1 MLPIINNYRKNFKII
16 SIAVLLFTTSCFI
29 FSCAEKH
36 SSRNIERAFY
46 YWKSVFKL
54 TDFEKSRMDSLQVN
68 TIYLKFFDVDWDD
81 ESSLPLP
88 KAIVQITDSAYLH
101 LRAIKIIPTV
111 FITNECLQ
119 KIDSIKIIELA
130 DKIIGLIKNIYQP
143 QLYKQPVTE
152 VQIDCDWSASTKN
165 KYFNLLKRIRQN
177 GVQKLTATIRLH
189 QIKYLAKTGVP
200 PVDKGLLMCYNMGNI
215 KNPFVKNSI
224 LDTEE
229 LKKYIGKLANYPLQL
244 DVALPLFEWFV
255 LLRNNEYRG
264 LIKKLD
270 ITGKAIKKQADGN
283 FVFLTDTVINEIAFK
298 KDDIVRYEKCGYD
311 EVIKAAQIINSKLK
325 TINLRLALF
334 HLDSITLSK
343 YSINE
348 MENIYNS
355 MY

>member
-1 MLPIINNYRKNFKII
+1 M
-16 SIAVLLFTTSCFI
+16 LFTTTCFI

-36 SSRNIERAFY
+36 SSRNIERSFY

-54 TDFEKSRMDSLQVN
+54 TDFEKQRMDSLQVN

-81 ESSLPLP
+81 ESRLPLP
-88 KAIVQITDSAYLH
+88 KAIVQITDSVYLH
-101 LRAIKIIPTV
+101 VRAIKIIPTV

-119 KIDSIKIIELA
+119 KIDSIKINELA
-130 DKIIGLIKNIYQP
+130 DKIIGLIKDIYQP
-143 QLYKQPVTE
+143 QLYKQPVAE
-152 VQIDCDWSASTKN
+152 VQIDCDWSASTKD

-229 LKKYIGKLANYPLQL
+229 LKKYISKLNNYPLQL

-283 FVFLTDTVINEIAFK
+283 YIFLTDTVINEVAFK
-298 KDDIVRYEKCGYD
+298 KDDIVRYEKSGYD
-311 EVIKAAQIINSKLK
+311 EVIKAARIVNSKLK

-343 YSINE
+343 YSTNE